1 MYVLLVSKGQG
12 FSFILGKKKQ
22 EPVSH
27 SINFKQKYKL
37 FLALNVF
44 FSISGYRVSTN
55 TTDYTRK
62 LLVTQLQLL
71 SRRHSILPRR
81 RLLGIPRKRP
91 SLARPAQ
98 LSTLAEEDNSV
109 NGL

>member
-1 MYVLLVSKGQG
+1 MSYWFQKGRDSVLSLEKKSKSP
-12 FSFILGKKKQ
+12 FRTASTLSK
-22 EPVSH
+22 
-27 SINFKQKYKL
+27 NTNY
-37 FLALNVF
+37 FLRLMFF